1 MAVELNIR
9 DITVQQVNGRGFRST
24 EGDWLNCSKFARAE
38 DVVMPTVGDRVLVS
52 LDKSGF
58 VRKIEPVAPIAT
70 QNAPQTRTGPM
81 AGQTAPEA
89 IVSTSGPIAQ
99 DDRGIVITRLA
110 VLNTAVA
117 LLSSGGGATTLEEV
131 LDVAARL
138 EAWAVR

>member
-1 MAVELNIR
+1 MAMSLEQSDVEVLQ
-9 DITVQQVNGRGFRST
+9 TNGTGFRTRERGWVNVSRYANPT
-24 EGDWLNCSKFARAE
+24 
-38 DVVMPTVGDRVLVS
+38 DVLLPSVGERVVLH
-52 LDKSGF
+52 LDKAGF
-58 VRKIEPVAPIAT
+58 VRRIEPVAPIAT

-138 EAWAVR
+138 EAWATR